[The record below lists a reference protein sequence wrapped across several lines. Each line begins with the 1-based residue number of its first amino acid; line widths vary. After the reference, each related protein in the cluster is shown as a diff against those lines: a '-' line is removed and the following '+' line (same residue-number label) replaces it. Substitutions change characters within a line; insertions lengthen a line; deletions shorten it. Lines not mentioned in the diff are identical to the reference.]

1 MNAETPFL
9 DVPAFIRVAELKS
22 FTRAAEAMGTS
33 QSAVSQAVSRLEK
46 RLGVLLLRR
55 TTRSLSLTAEGERFL
70 ARGRDLLLELQD
82 AEAELT
88 MQQATPRGR
97 VRLTAPGAYGRI
109 VLAGVIGRFMLRYP
123 QIELEMQLGDRV
135 VDLVEEGFD
144 LAVRLGELADSS
156 LVARQI
162 GAVPIGYFASRAWL
176 RRFGVPRTPDDLH
189 PERTLV
195 FTRPTGEVYPL
206 KFRGADGR
214 PMQRTIRSPHRF
226 GDAEVRCE
234 MAAQGVGVAIL
245 HAFVAEQAVRQK
257 RLVPVLQ
264 DWWPAPTAVWCLR
277 PPGRLVPQRTRLLMA
292 ELEGVCGG
300 QGQDFSR

>member
-1 MNAETPFL
+1 MNVETPFL
-9 DVPAFIRVAELKS
+9 DVPAFLRVVELKS
-22 FTRAAEAMGTS
+22 FTRAADALGTS

-55 TTRSLSLTAEGERFL
+55 TTRSLSLTAEGERFF
-70 ARGRDLLLELQD
+70 ARSRDLLLELQD

-88 MQQATPRGR
+88 MQQATPRGP
-97 VRLTAPGAYGRI
+97 VRMTAPGAYGRI
-109 VLAGVIGRFMLRYP
+109 VLSAALGRFMLRYP
-123 QIELEMQLGDRV
+123 QIELEMQLGDRP

-162 GAVPIGYFASRAWL
+162 GVVPIGYFASRAWL
-176 RRFGVPRTPDDLH
+176 RRHGVPQTPDDLR
-189 PERTLV
+189 PEHTLV

-206 KFRGADGR
+206 KFRGRDGR

-245 HAFVAEQAVRQK
+245 HTFVVKQALQQK
-257 RLVPVLQ
+257 RLVPILQ
-264 DWWPAPTAVWCLR
+264 DWWPAPTPVLCLR
-277 PPGRLVPQRTRLLMA
+277 PPGRLVPQRTRLLIT
-292 ELEGVCGG
+292 ELEGVCGAPG
-300 QGQDFSR
+300 

>member
-1 MNAETPFL
+1 MNVETPFL
-9 DVPAFIRVAELKS
+9 DVPVFLRVVELKS
-22 FTRAAEAMGTS
+22 FTRAADAMGTS

-55 TTRSLSLTAEGERFL
+55 TTRSLSLTAEGERFF
-70 ARGRDLLLELQD
+70 ARSRDLLLELQD

-97 VRLTAPGAYGRI
+97 VRITAPGAYGRI
-109 VLAGVIGRFMLRYP
+109 VLASVIGRFILRYP
-123 QIELEMQLGDRV
+123 QIEIEMQLGDRV

-144 LAVRLGELADSS
+144 LAVRLVGELADSS

-162 GAVPIGYFASRAWL
+162 GALPLGYFASRAWL
-176 RRFGVPRTPDDLH
+176 RRYGVPQTPDDLR
-189 PERTLV
+189 PEHTLV
-195 FTRPTGEVYPL
+195 FTRPSGEVYPL
-206 KFRGADGR
+206 KFRSPDGR

-226 GDAEVRCE
+226 GDAEVRRE
-234 MAAQGVGVAIL
+234 LAVQGVGVALL
-245 HAFVAEQAVRQK
+245 HAFVAEQAVREK

-264 DWWPAPTAVWCLR
+264 NWWPAPTPVWCLR

-292 ELEGVCGG
+292 ELESACGG
-300 QGQDFSR
+300 QG